1 MGVEVSCLPLE
12 DALDSTRTDSAPQET
27 EERGA
32 WLAEV
37 QEFDAY
43 VTDPYRL
50 FGIPY
55 DATDKTIKSTYR
67 KLSLKLHPDRCP
79 GDAAAAAKFRQLTAA
94 KDFLLDPY
102 QRRAFNEVH
111 GFLTPTVNVA
121 WWSDWDEVFAELEA
135 EIGTRP
141 PRALH
146 AEKADV
152 LLLGATGLT
161 GTLACMVMSRQ
172 AAVGRRSWAIA
183 GRDGR
188 KLLLLQQKFANEAF
202 RGAYRVETTEDDRE
216 TGTAVGGEDAG
227 GEEVA
232 DVLRSSP
239 RGWRGEED
247 TVTSFEVEPAAPV
260 PAPAAR
266 RSIFNSSN
274 RMRSLHRASVS
285 AAVAMN
291 DETFAKALQA
301 EAEEFGEE
309 SAAKITSF
317 EAIAN
322 FVIGCIGAGIVVF
335 PKVMALNGYGL
346 ALLLILLSAV
356 VCFETG
362 RLMLAACEMA
372 EACTGARPGSMSN
385 YEDLA
390 GAAFGSTGKTVLA
403 ITKNSYALGALF
415 VYTVLLVEG
424 VCSLLEFM
432 KPNEDVVRWAVVTPC
447 VLALSMITNLKQLA
461 RVAPL
466 GTFAVFAQC
475 AAICVGSV
483 MAHWMDLGVHETK
496 RSEGWR
502 FVYSWTF
509 SPLGLED
516 MNFLQRVVHLAS

>member
-1 MGVEVSCLPLE
+1 M
-12 DALDSTRTDSAPQET
+12 
-27 EERGA
+27 
-32 WLAEV
+32 AE
-37 QEFDAY
+37 
-43 VTDPYRL
+43 
-50 FGIPY
+50 
-55 DATDKTIKSTYR
+55 
-67 KLSLKLHPDRCP
+67 
-79 GDAAAAAKFRQLTAA
+79 
-94 KDFLLDPY
+94 
-102 QRRAFNEVH
+102 
-111 GFLTPTVNVA
+111 
-121 WWSDWDEVFAELEA
+121 
-135 EIGTRP
+135 
-141 PRALH
+141 
-146 AEKADV
+146 
-152 LLLGATGLT
+152 
-161 GTLACMVMSRQ
+161 
-172 AAVGRRSWAIA
+172 
-183 GRDGR
+183 
-188 KLLLLQQKFANEAF
+188 
-202 RGAYRVETTEDDRE
+202 
-216 TGTAVGGEDAG
+216 
-227 GEEVA
+227 
-232 DVLRSSP
+232 
-239 RGWRGEED
+239 
-247 TVTSFEVEPAAPV
+247 VTSFEVEPAAPV

-502 FVYSWTF
+502 FASGGVFEVGSALSVFVFGFDGVVNLPSIRGQMSNPAELPNALRTGFAIVASFCIVVMCCGFFGFGGFATDNVIKGMTDYCEGFGCVLSGVASSGVTINLLISYPLIF
-509 SPLGLED
+509 FTVISFVESQSKGSLGVPMSPVNMVVRAVMGLMLMLVGLLFESPKD
-516 MNFLQRVVHLAS
+516 VISLVSAIFGSCLVIFFPVMIFYKLRREARTGGHRLQELRKWRKFAHWGLILTGAIAMIFGFLSEIKNFTGSKEGTAPDGGTSGTIE